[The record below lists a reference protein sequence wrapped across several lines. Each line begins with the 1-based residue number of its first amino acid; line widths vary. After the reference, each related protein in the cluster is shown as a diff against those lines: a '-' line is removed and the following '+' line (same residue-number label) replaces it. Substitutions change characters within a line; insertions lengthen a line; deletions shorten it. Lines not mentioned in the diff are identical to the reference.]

1 MEQKPLVYAYYVDET
16 ADEMIAGNA
25 ALALVYSGEAATAME
40 SNADLSYTVPKDDPT
55 SGSIPGSF
63 QRAVKIRKMLKN
75 FSISYAVR
83 TLP

>member
-1 MEQKPLVYAYYVDET
+1 M
-16 ADEMIAGNA
+16 
-25 ALALVYSGEAATAME
+25 ALAYSGEAATAME
-40 SNADLSYTVPKDDPT
+40 LNDDLSYTVPKE
-55 SGSIPGSF
+55 GSNLWIDSCSF